1 MSSGYYK
8 TKIFSNGK
16 LDAVRSALLP
26 VSPANGFVVTCGSY
40 ARREASE
47 TSDMDF
53 FTVYDKPEDCPQ
65 GGQSSPKVTNVIEK
79 LIGNMPATGGAFAN
93 DISKTDLLENYGGS
107 EDTNDTIT
115 RRMLFLLEGE
125 FLTSEVH
132 FTDIRDQI
140 INRYVRETPR
150 DHQLAF
156 YLLNDMIRY
165 WRTMTVDYAN
175 KTDQYA
181 ENPKPWATRNIKL
194 VFSRKIIYASGL
206 FSVALTADR
215 QEDKKCDILKR
226 LFSMTPIER
235 IQYVCGNN
243 SSQRL
248 LEIYDIFLDSISDPN
263 VRAHLDKLD
272 RNLRETDPIFRGL
285 KNEAHYFSRELMGL
299 YHKTFHTSHPIHM
312 AVIF

>member
-1 MSSGYYK
+1 MSVGYSK
-8 TKIFSNGK
+8 TKIFSNDK
-16 LDAVRSALLP
+16 LQLVREAMAPIAPS
-26 VSPANGFVVTCGSY
+26 NGLVVTCGSY
-40 ARREASE
+40 ARREASQ

-53 FTVYDKPEDCPQ
+53 FTVYENQEDCPQ
-65 GGQSSPKVTNVIEK
+65 DGQSSPDVAKVVEK
-79 LIGNMPATGGAFAN
+79 LVGNMPATGGAFAK
-93 DISKTDLLENYGGS
+93 DISKTELLENYGGS
-107 EDTNDTIT
+107 KDTNDTIT

-125 FLTSEVH
+125 FLTGESQFSE
-132 FTDIRDQI
+132 IRDQI
-140 INRYVRETPR
+140 ISRYVRETPR

-215 QEDKKCDILKR
+215 QEDRKCDILR
-226 LFSMTPIER
+226 SLFSMTPIER
-235 IQYVCGNN
+235 IQYVCGDAAAR
-243 SSQRL
+243 RL
-248 LEIYDIFLDSISDPN
+248 MQIYDIFLDRISDPEIRN
-263 VRAHLDKLD
+263 HLDKLD
-272 RNLRETDPIFRGL
+272 RNLRESDPVFREL
-285 KNEAHYFSRELMGL
+285 KNEGHYFSRELMGL
-299 YHKTFHTSHPIHM
+299 YHKTFHASHPIHM